1 MKSVH
6 IRNKA
11 TPLLACAVGCL
22 FILAGCSSDDDAP
35 IVDTSVVTDVTVS
48 GTVLSFSGD
57 APLPG
62 VSVEGVYTSP
72 GDVDNPTATTD
83 AAGAFSMTVKTNTPV
98 YLHGT
103 LTGYATINSE
113 KGTVS
118 ASESGEDIEMPTE
131 TEAQDIINAAFP
143 TALPQLANHAWL
155 AVDVYDTNGVEL
167 AGKTISSTVTPDG
180 FAYIDCTGAP
190 STTAATV
197 ACTDRDGVMY
207 LAYFGST
214 TEATV
219 TIDGINKIAPLNL
232 GEVTVL
238 DYELA
243 AVVEEPPVEEPPVDG
258 PTAFDLGKA
267 YYDANCASCHS
278 AGSYD
283 TTGFAGNLAN
293 AIIPLDL
300 SNITGM
306 GSVADIDAATKAN
319 LEAFLSDPSIQ

>member
-1 MKSVH
+1 MKSVQ
-6 IRNKA
+6 IKNKA
-11 TPLLACAVGCL
+11 AYLLACTVGCL

-35 IVDTSVVTDVTVS
+35 IEDNLVLTEVTVS
-48 GTVLSFSGD
+48 GTVVSFSDD

-72 GDVDNPTATTD
+72 GDADNPTATTD
-83 AAGAFSMTVKTNTPV
+83 AAGAFSLTVKTLTPV

-118 ASESGEDIEMPTE
+118 ASESGEEIEMPTE
-131 TEAQDIINAAFP
+131 TEAQGIINAAFP
-143 TALPQLANHAWL
+143 IALPQLANHAWL

-167 AGKTISSTVTPDG
+167 AGKNISSTVTPDG

-197 ACTDRDGVMY
+197 ACTARDGVMY

-219 TIDGINKIAPLNL
+219 TVDGINKIAPLNL

-238 DYELA
+238 DYEVA
-243 AVVEEPPVEEPPVDG
+243 AAEPVPDEPLPDQ
-258 PTAFDLGKA
+258 P
-267 YYDANCASCHS
+267 S
-278 AGSYD
+278 AGEVV
-283 TTGFAGNLAN
+283 FN
-293 AIIPLDL
+293 AEC
-300 SNITGM
+300 
-306 GSVADIDAATKAN
+306 ARCHAATSLVGTGSTLQADVS
-319 LEAFLSDPSIQ
+319 LGYLHPTMASIILTQQEVDDLTAYLDVELVQ

>member
-11 TPLLACAVGCL
+11 APLLACAVGCL

-35 IVDTSVVTDVTVS
+35 IVDALVVTDVTVS
-48 GTVLSFSGD
+48 GTVLSFSDD

-83 AAGAFSMTVKTNTPV
+83 AAGAFSLTVKTNTPV

-167 AGKTISSTVTPDG
+167 GGKTISSTVTPDG

-197 ACTDRDGVMY
+197 ACTARDGVMY

-219 TIDGINKIAPLNL
+219 TVDGINKIAPLNL

-238 DYELA
+238 DFELA
-243 AVVEEPPVEEPPVDG
+243 AVVEEPPVDTPSAG
-258 PTAFDLGKA
+258 QLI
-267 YYDANCASCHS
+267 YDAQCASCHS

-283 TTGFAGNLAN
+283 TDGAFGDVAGTGSQLQADVPLTYLAGSMTMVLTQQEVDDLAN
-293 AIIPLDL
+293 FLDVEIL
-300 SNITGM
+300 
-306 GSVADIDAATKAN
+306 
-319 LEAFLSDPSIQ
+319 P